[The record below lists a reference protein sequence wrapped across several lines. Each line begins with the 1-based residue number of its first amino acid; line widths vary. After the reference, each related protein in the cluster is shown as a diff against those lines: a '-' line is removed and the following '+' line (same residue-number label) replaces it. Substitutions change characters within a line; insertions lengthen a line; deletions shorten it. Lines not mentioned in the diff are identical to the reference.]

1 MQSISQRAEHKAHL
15 LGIGL
20 TEDHDKEILQ
30 RIESITSKEIKDAAN
45 RYLKTA
51 DAISM
56 LRPPDLVSLD
66 EVGVIIGIRPNNLLE
81 VKFRRGNFLI
91 PSERLKIVGADD

>member
-1 MQSISQRAEHKAHL
+1 MEFSVGEKVS
-15 LGIGL
+15 
-20 TEDHDKEILQ
+20 LQ
-30 RIESITSKEIKDAAN
+30 VPLP
-45 RYLKTA
+45 YLKTA

-66 EVGVIIGIRPNNLLE
+66 EVGVIMGIRPNNLLE

-91 PSERLKIVGADD
+91 PSERLKIFAVDD

>member
-1 MQSISQRAEHKAHL
+1 MKFSVGENVS
-15 LGIGL
+15 
-20 TEDHDKEILQ
+20 LQ
-30 RIESITSKEIKDAAN
+30 VPLP
-45 RYLKTA
+45 YLKTA
-51 DAISM
+51 DSISM

-91 PSERLKIVGADD
+91 PSERLKILDKEN

>member
-1 MQSISQRAEHKAHL
+1 MKFSVGEKVS
-15 LGIGL
+15 
-20 TEDHDKEILQ
+20 LQ
-30 RIESITSKEIKDAAN
+30 VPLP
-45 RYLKTA
+45 YLKTA

-66 EVGVIIGIRPNNLLE
+66 EVGVIIGIRANDLLE

-91 PSERLKIVGADD
+91 PSERLKILDEDN

>member
-1 MQSISQRAEHKAHL
+1 MKFSVGEKVS
-15 LGIGL
+15 
-20 TEDHDKEILQ
+20 LQ
-30 RIESITSKEIKDAAN
+30 VPLP
-45 RYLKTA
+45 YLKTS

-66 EVGVIIGIRPNNLLE
+66 EVGVIIGIRANDLLE

-91 PSERLKIVGADD
+91 PSERLKIVGVDD